1 MKTYNISNLLGQSDI
16 LEIDLEQ
23 IEFDMNFAIANNKHL
38 SMFEDIPSHIG
49 FINFSDP
56 DGELY
61 GDEPIP
67 DNDMDADDDDDNV
80 FEDRDSYRNTN
91 LDDVYYF
98 I

>member
-23 IEFDMNFAIANNKHL
+23 IEFDMNFAKANDKYL
-38 SMFEDIPSHIG
+38 SIFDEVPAHSG
-49 FINFSDP
+49 FINFSEP
-56 DGELY
+56 DGEVY
-61 GDEPIP
+61 GDEELP
-67 DNDMDADDDDDNV
+67 DTDMDADDDDDNV